1 MAKSLHRFGKFCAII
16 SFNKLFD
23 LFSFFSLWDSNN
35 SHIFFLWYPKKHT
48 GFSLSLFV
56 LLWLD
61 NFKVSA
67 LHFKDSFF
75 WLIHSAVDGFT
86 SFIVFFSFRI
96 SVYYDFCVFVNFSF
110 LFLYCFYWFCSIILL
125 FPLSFLEIAIWNSFF
140 FCVNCRTSCLQGW
153 LLKNC
158 YEPLM
163 ILFFLEFSRY
173 FNSCVAVISSSFYWW
188 TSGEKYLLSALL
200 GVVSQIFCGCAAFRF
215 LAPLFGRIL
224 KLVCFFSI
232 LQKHQTGC
240 WKPPFCFP
248 KGGT

>member
-23 LFSFFSLWDSNN
+23 FFSFFSLWDSNN

-140 FCVNCRTSCLQGW
+140 FFALIAELHVFRVDYWKIVMSLWWFYFSLNFQDTSILVWQLSPPVFTDGLQE
-153 LLKNC
+153 KN
-158 YEPLM
+158 
-163 ILFFLEFSRY
+163 
-173 FNSCVAVISSSFYWW
+173 
-188 TSGEKYLLSALL
+188 
-200 GVVSQIFCGCAAFRF
+200 IFCQ
-215 LAPLFGRIL
+215 LF
-224 KLVCFFSI
+224 
-232 LQKHQTGC
+232 
-240 WKPPFCFP
+240 
-248 KGGT
+248 